1 MKLKPLDD
9 RIVVKQSEA
18 EETTAGGIVLPDAAQ
33 EKPNQG
39 KVVAVGPGSL
49 LDDGN
54 RAAMSVKKGDEV
66 LYGKYSGTEV
76 EVNGEKLVILK
87 ETDILAVVEG

>member
-9 RIVVKQSEA
+9 RLVVKQSDA
-18 EETTAGGIVLPDAAQ
+18 EETTAGGIILPDAAQ

-49 LDDGN
+49 LDDGE

-87 ETDILAVVEG
+87 ETDLLAVVEG

>member
-9 RIVVKQSEA
+9 RLVVKQSEA
-18 EETTAGGIVLPDAAQ
+18 EETTAGGIVLPDAAR

-49 LDDGN
+49 LDDGK
-54 RAAMSVKKGDEV
+54 RAPLSVKKGDEV

-87 ETDILAVVEG
+87 ETDLLAIVEG

>member
-9 RIVVKQSEA
+9 RVVVKQSDA

-39 KVVAVGPGSL
+39 KVVAIGPGSL
-49 LDDGN
+49 LDNGE

>member
-9 RIVVKQSEA
+9 RLVVKQSEA

-87 ETDILAVVEG
+87 ETDLLAVVEG

>member
-49 LDDGN
+49 LDDGK
-54 RAAMSVKKGDEV
+54 RSPMSVKKGDEV

-87 ETDILAVVEG
+87 ETDLLAVVEG